1 MTIRLSPMLLIAATA
16 SALCACASAPSNEL
30 RLIAVAGAPKAAVP
44 YSQGVVA
51 NGLLFTAATVPR
63 DPVTNNFAQGD
74 MTVQAQ
80 RVFDNLE
87 AIVTGAGATL
97 KDVVKV
103 TVYMADLAE
112 FSKVNDVMAA
122 RFGEHK
128 PARST
133 LQVAKIPGGAPL
145 AIDLIARVPQ

>member
-1 MTIRLSPMLLIAATA
+1 MTIRLFPALLIAVAT
-16 SALCACASAPSNEL
+16 SALFGCASVPNNEL
-30 RLIAVAGAPKAAVP
+30 KLIAVAGAPKAAGP

-63 DPVTNNFAQGD
+63 DPVTNSYVQGD
-74 MTVQAQ
+74 MAVQAQ
-80 RVFDNLE
+80 RVLDNLE
-87 AIVTGAGATL
+87 AIVTGAGASL
-97 KDVVKV
+97 KDVVKA
-103 TVYMADLAE
+103 TVYMVDLAE

-133 LQVAKIPGGAPL
+133 IQVAKIPGGAPL

>member
-1 MTIRLSPMLLIAATA
+1 
-16 SALCACASAPSNEL
+16 
-30 RLIAVAGAPKAAVP
+30 
-44 YSQGVVA
+44 
-51 NGLLFTAATVPR
+51 
-63 DPVTNNFAQGD
+63 

-112 FSKVNDVMAA
+112 FSKVNDVMAV